1 MPAPAPELHAAAT
14 LGGLRAPGNQRGEV
28 VPPITRTELAG
39 HIATAFDAGRASRA
53 DLLAAAASSHARPQ
67 VIAVLQRLP
76 DREYGSVRD
85 LWHHLA
91 DLPIV

>member
-1 MPAPAPELHAAAT
+1 MPS
-14 LGGLRAPGNQRGEV
+14 V
-28 VPPITRTELAG
+28 TRTELAG

-53 DLLAAAASSHARPQ
+53 ELLAAAASSHARPQ

-76 DREYGSVRD
+76 DQQYVSIRD

-91 DLPIV
+91 DVPIDG